1 MRFKRDFIH
10 VQKDK
15 SERKSKY
22 SRMANRL
29 GGPGSKTNKYRDQYG
44 DEAIRKAAESAAI
57 EKAKLEARILLAA
70 IEKAEMEAAAAAETA
85 AREAEILAEKLAREA
100 EIAAETAAREA
111 EIAAETAAREAEI
124 AAETAAR
131 LVAEADAQTARD
143 ALAAETVSKAT
154 LSQNERDQLYSVS
167 GGLDERIADLEWNE
181 NIKIGES
188 ALDVITPRGAGDPSW
203 NDPNYDV
210 NNDTY
215 LYTDNIVLGTQ
226 SLRSHTTP
234 IFTVA
239 IGAYSQENSI
249 YDAAHDGPDPVN
261 SPYNL
266 GNRSVS
272 VGAMTLQNGTTQ
284 SRNTAVGY
292 SGLSNITTGYDN
304 VGIGSYALRMTT
316 VAAKSVAV
324 GSYANAYNTTGWG
337 NVAVGYS
344 SLLNCTNSGN
354 VSVGYKAGQN
364 VVNAWY
370 NTLMGQSVAQ
380 TLTTGTNNI
389 LIGNSAEPSSA
400 GIHNEITLGNNGIS
414 NIRCNVQSI
423 SALSDSR
430 DKAEITDIPEDAG
443 LQFIDKLRPVTFY
456 WDRREWYSDNTSD
469 GSKMNKVH
477 STETP
482 NSGQRMG
489 FIAQEVLDV
498 VNDYK
503 YIKESGMV
511 SESNP
516 EKLEFALGSLVTPL
530 VKAVQQLSEQNKELL
545 DRITILE
552 QK

>member
-1 MRFKRDFIH
+1 
-10 VQKDK
+10 
-15 SERKSKY
+15 
-22 SRMANRL
+22 
-29 GGPGSKTNKYRDQYG
+29 
-44 DEAIRKAAESAAI
+44 
-57 EKAKLEARILLAA
+57 
-70 IEKAEMEAAAAAETA
+70 
-85 AREAEILAEKLAREA
+85 
-100 EIAAETAAREA
+100 
-111 EIAAETAAREAEI
+111 
-124 AAETAAR
+124 
-131 LVAEADAQTARD
+131 
-143 ALAAETVSKAT
+143 
-154 LSQNERDQLYSVS
+154 
-167 GGLDERIADLEWNE
+167 LDERIADLEWNE